1 MDETQ
6 LAEAQNKEYR
16 HGLVSAQIDIDLPLQ
31 IRALRKQRGLTQ
43 PELAE
48 LTGMK
53 QPRFPLMEKPGGAK
67 FTLETLR
74 RLAEAFDIALIV
86 RFAPFSEL
94 LDWSEHFNPDSFAVP
109 SFQSEIDSGAFAD
122 TGSNLTPSSITCQ
135 IASYGEFLAN
145 FRNAMTMRSLE
156 PKVNDVAGTGT
167 LFNWRFRHFSG
178 RSSIMAECR
187 TMISTRR
194 YWTFGSRGGWIGS
207 ILT

>member
-6 LAEAQNKEYR
+6 LAEVQNKEYR
-16 HGLVSAQIDIDLPLQ
+16 HGLVSAQIEIDLPLQ

-122 TGSNLTPSSITCQ
+122 TGSNLTPSSITCR
-135 IASYGEFLAN
+135 IASY
-145 FRNAMTMRSLE
+145 R
-156 PKVNDVAGTGT
+156 P
-167 LFNWRFRHFSG
+167 
-178 RSSIMAECR
+178 
-187 TMISTRR
+187 
-194 YWTFGSRGGWIGS
+194 
-207 ILT
+207 